1 MPTHLQKITLAV
13 LPLAGLLFT
22 TPLTFAHDSGEHGR
36 VHDELGEEHQEG
48 HEALNAED
56 KACNNQN
63 HSSRARSREQ
73 RRLARERRALHRGL
87 NAQHEDYHD
96 GNRYQNWGD
105 DRLNESL
112 ASQETPRFVFVR
124 PLTAESTQSRR
135 GSSATSKPPSKS
147 NG

>member
-56 KACNNQN
+56 KAFNSQP
-63 HSSRARSREQ
+63 HSSRVWRRAQ
-73 RRLARERRALHRGL
+73 RRLAREHRVLHQGL

-96 GNRYQNWGD
+96 GNRYQNWID

-124 PLTAESTQSRR
+124 PLTEESRKQGAR
-135 GSSATSKPPSKS
+135 
-147 NG
+147 